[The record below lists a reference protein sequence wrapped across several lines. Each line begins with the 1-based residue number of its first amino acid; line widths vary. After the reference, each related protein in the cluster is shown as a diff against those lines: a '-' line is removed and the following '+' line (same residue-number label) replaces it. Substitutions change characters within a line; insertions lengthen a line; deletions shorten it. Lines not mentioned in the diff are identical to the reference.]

1 MQNKG
6 AIRLLAILI
15 ALVTIYQL
23 SFTFLSRRVENAADE
38 YSKGNDKQ
46 KYYYLDSVRNL
57 PIVDFPGLRSITYQD
72 SKEKEINLGLDLKG
86 GMNVTLEVS
95 VIDVINSLSG
105 YSKDSVFQA
114 ALKQATAMQ
123 RETEDDFITLFGQA
137 YTKIDP
143 NARLATVFATL
154 DLKDKVKPT
163 STNEEVLQVLRQE
176 ANNAIDVSFNV
187 LRSRIDKFGVSQPNI
202 QRLETTGRILVE
214 LPGVKEP
221 ERVRKLLQGTASLEF
236 WETYKV
242 GEVIGF
248 LDQANKK
255 LAEIN
260 KLKES
265 GVSIT
270 DTTAS
275 LTADSTKTKAADD
288 LAILDEL
295 SADTAKGD
303 STMMRQKQL
312 KDNPIWAVLSVPQ
325 YTDGNIINGANI
337 GYVNKKDT
345 ARLWEYLNND
355 QVKAFFPR
363 DIRFAWTFK
372 PIGDGEDFF
381 QLVALKITSRD
392 GRAPLDGSVIRD
404 ASQGFGQTGGNA
416 DVSMQMSPDGAK
428 VWARLTKENI
438 EREIAIVLDGYVY
451 SFPTVQNEIKNGNS
465 QITGNF
471 TITEAQDLANV
482 LKSGKLPA
490 PARIIEEAIVGP
502 SLGQEAINSGLW
514 SFVIAFLLVLIYMQ
528 LYYNRAGLVANV
540 ALLVNVIFIFGI
552 LASFGAV
559 LTLPGIA
566 GIVLTM
572 GMAVDSNVIIYERI
586 REELAGGKGVRLA
599 LKDGYKAAYSAIIDG
614 NITTLLTAV
623 ILVYFGKG
631 PIQGFATTLIIGIL
645 SSMFTSIFISRLI
658 FEYLLEK
665 NKTVNFSNKYT
676 EGVFDG
682 LKIPFMQNRKIYYY
696 ISGTLVG
703 ISIIALIFRGLNY
716 GVDFTGGRTYVVRF
730 EQSVSTE
737 KIASDLK
744 NVFGQAPEVKVFGA
758 DNQVKIT
765 TKYMIDYSRLED
777 AYPSLQDL
785 YTEVGKYSG
794 TADFASFKNN
804 VEKEVIDLDDVIE
817 MKLFS
822 GLQPELGGLSF
833 DQFTSDDENVK
844 VGRMSSQKVGP
855 TIADDIKS
863 SAMIALGLAILGIF
877 LYIFF
882 RFRKWQFGMGATLA
896 LVHDSLIVIGIFS
909 LGYGFLPFNLEVDQ
923 AFIAAVLTVIGY
935 SINDTVIIFDR
946 IREWLH
952 LHPKRDREDI
962 YNGALNSTIGR
973 TINTAGTTFVVLLA
987 IFMFGG
993 ETVRG
998 FVFAIMIGIIVGTYS
1013 SICVATPIAYDAIN
1027 RSDSKKAIE

>member
-23 SFTFLSRRVENAADE
+23 SFTFLTNRVENAAEE
-38 YSKGNDKQ
+38 YSKGSDRL
-46 KYYYLDSVRNL
+46 KYSYLDSVRSL
-57 PIVDFPGLRSITYQD
+57 PAVDFPGLRGITYQD
-72 SKEKEINLGLDLKG
+72 AKEKEINLGLDLKG

-95 VIDVINSLSG
+95 VVDVINSLSG

-114 ALKQATAMQ
+114 AIKRASLMQ
-123 RETEDDFITLFGQA
+123 RETEDDFITLFGLA
-137 YTKIDP
+137 YNQIDP

-154 DLKDKVKPT
+154 DLKEKVKPT
-163 STNEEVLQVLRQE
+163 STNEEVLEVIRAE
-176 ANNAIDVSFNV
+176 ADNAIDVSFNV

-242 GEVIGF
+242 GEVISY

-260 KLKES
+260 KSFET
-265 GVSIT
+265 GVVTTDSTVSSVST
-270 DTTAS
+270 DTT
-275 LTADSTKTKAADD
+275 KANED

-295 SADTAKGD
+295 SGD
-303 STMMRQKQL
+303 SANADSALTRQQQIKE
-312 KDNPIWAVLSVPQ
+312 NPIWAILSVPQ
-325 YTDGNIINGANI
+325 YTDGNLINGANL
-337 GYVNKKDT
+337 GYVHKKDT
-345 ARLWEYLNND
+345 ARMGEYLRND
-355 QVKAFFPR
+355 QVAALFPR
-363 DIRFAWTFK
+363 DLRFAWTFK
-372 PIGDGEDFF
+372 AIGDSEDFF
-381 QLVALKITSRD
+381 QLVALKVTSRD

-404 ASQGFGQTGGNA
+404 ASQGFGQSGGNA
-416 DVSMQMSPDGAK
+416 DVNMHMTPEGAK
-428 VWARLTKENI
+428 VWARLTKENV

-451 SFPTVQNEIKNGNS
+451 SFPTVQNEIKNGIS
-465 QITGNF
+465 VITGNF
-471 TITEAQDLANV
+471 TIEEAQDLANV

-514 SFVIAFLLVLIYMQ
+514 SFIIAFLLVLIYMN
-528 LYYNRAGLVANV
+528 LYYNRAGLVANI
-540 ALLVNVIFIFGI
+540 ALLVNVLFIFGI

-566 GIVLTM
+566 GIVLTL
-572 GMAVDSNVIIYERI
+572 GMAVDSNVIIFERI

-599 LKDGYKAAYSAIIDG
+599 LKDGYRAAYSAIIDG
-614 NITTLLTAV
+614 NITTLLTAI
-623 ILVYFGKG
+623 ILVYFGRG

-645 SSMFTSIFISRLI
+645 SSMFTSIFISRLV
-658 FEYLLEK
+658 FERLLDK
-665 NKTVNFSNKYT
+665 NKNVTFSNKYT
-676 EGVFDG
+676 EGIFSG
-682 LKIPFMQNRKIYYY
+682 LNIPFLQNRKMYYY
-696 ISGTLVG
+696 ISGTLIA
-703 ISIIALIFRGLNY
+703 ISLIALVFRGLNY
-716 GVDFTGGRTYVVRF
+716 GVDFTGGRTYVIRF
-730 EQSVSTE
+730 EQAVSTE
-737 KIASDLK
+737 QVANNLK
-744 NVFGQAPEVKVFGA
+744 VSFGQAPEVKVFGA

-765 TKYMIDYSRLED
+765 TKYLIDFGKLEEAFPD
-777 AYPSLQDL
+777 LQTL
-785 YTEVGKYSG
+785 YNEVGTTAGY
-794 TADFASFKNN
+794 ADFASFKSSIDS
-804 VEKEVIDLDDVIE
+804 EDFDLDDVIE
-817 MKLFS
+817 LKLFM
-822 GLQPELGGLSF
+822 GLKSQLGNINF

-863 SAMIALGLAILGIF
+863 SAMIALSLALIAIF

-882 RFRKWQFGMGATLA
+882 RFRRWQFGLGATLA
-896 LVHDSLIVIGIFS
+896 LVHDSIIVLGIFA
-909 LGYGFLPFNLEVDQ
+909 LGYGILPFNLEVDQ
-923 AFIAAVLTVIGY
+923 AFIAAILTVIGY

-946 IREWLH
+946 IREWLN
-952 LHPKRDREDI
+952 LHPKRDKMEI

-993 ETVRG
+993 ETIRG
-998 FVFAIMIGIIVGTYS
+998 FVFAIMIGVIIGTYS
-1013 SICVATPIAYDAIN
+1013 SICVASPIAFDSIK
-1027 RSDSKKAIE
+1027 RSDDKKAVE